1 MLPIPMF
8 LLLLPTPAPDAPAPD
23 APAPA
28 PDAPTPAPDA
38 PAPAPDATALTTI
51 PRFDAAV
58 HALVARTLHTL
69 LLESVM
75 PSTISQGRRSFLE
88 CLLVLVGLHEG
99 FLPDST
105 APTSEPMPTHNAR
118 KQHQRSCQMDLTG
131 CLRNVRANCDL
142 GLNLRSPRIVSS
154 GSSGRCRRT
163 NSTGAG
169 IVCKT

>member
-1 MLPIPMF
+1 MLPLPMF
-8 LLLLPTPAPDAPAPD
+8 LLLLPTPAPD

-38 PAPAPDATALTTI
+38 PAPAPDAPAPAPDAAALTTI

-69 LLESVM
+69 LLE
-75 PSTISQGRRSFLE
+75 F
-88 CLLVLVGLHEG
+88 VLVGLHEG

-142 GLNLRSPRIVSS
+142 GLNLRCPRTVSS
-154 GSSGRCRRT
+154 GSSRRCRRT

-169 IVCKT
+169 IVCRT